1 MIGNLKI
8 VAALAVAT
16 VAFAGPA
23 SAEGDAAAGETVF
36 KKCAACHAVEADK
49 NKGKQ
54 GPLLA
59 GLFGRQPGTFPDYKY
74 SQGMIDYG
82 QGKVWD
88 EATLTV
94 YLADPKG
101 QVKGTKMAF
110 AGLKGDKGP
119 ADIANVI
126 AYLKTFSPAQ

>member
-1 MIGNLKI
+1 MIRNLKV

-16 VAFAGPA
+16 MAFAGPA

-59 GLFGRQPGTFPDYKY
+59 GLFGR
-74 SQGMIDYG
+74 
-82 QGKVWD
+82 
-88 EATLTV
+88 
-94 YLADPKG
+94 LALFHEVRAAELALDAEKALRLQRAPHLG
-101 QVKGTKMAF
+101 RE
-110 AGLKGDKGP
+110 
-119 ADIANVI
+119 
-126 AYLKTFSPAQ
+126 

>member
-1 MIGNLKI
+1 MIRNLKV

-16 VAFAGPA
+16 MAFAGPA

-88 EATLTV
+88 EATLST